1 MRLAKSI
8 AMSIAAAALALWL
21 APSAAAQANAAHKPP
36 AAGSSAK
43 PAKKRAARPA
53 GMARPAEGAMA
64 EQKPMQGAAAQK
76 PAGKKHAPA
85 EKARGEAAAPQGG
98 ETPVAAH
105 RDPFLSLLA
114 MKKSGP
120 PLPPGKAGLVIAQ
133 IRVDGTVKSQ
143 NGMIAVVSN
152 PQQRV
157 YFVRE
162 GDRLY
167 DGQVEKISLDGVVFR
182 EMTKDAFGKPVE
194 REVTKRLYSSAGEQ
208 Q

>member
-1 MRLAKSI
+1 MTLAKSL
-8 AMSIAAAALALWL
+8 AKTIAAAALAVWL
-21 APSAAAQANAAHKPP
+21 APAALAQDSAPKQPPP
-36 AAGSSAK
+36 AGQTSK
-43 PAKKRAARPA
+43 PAKKKTAKAAA
-53 GMARPAEGAMA
+53 NAEG
-64 EQKPMQGAAAQK
+64 GAVTAQK
-76 PAGKKHAPA
+76 PKSKKP
-85 EKARGEAAAPQGG
+85 AAAPKKEGG
-98 ETPVAAH
+98 AAGAQQTAAPAAPR

-114 MKKSGP
+114 MRKAGP

-133 IRVDGTVKSQ
+133 IRVDGTVKAQ

-152 PQQRV
+152 PQQRT

-167 DGQVEKISLDGVVFR
+167 DGEVEKISLDGVVFR
-182 EMTKDAFGKPVE
+182 ETTKDAFGKPVE

>member
-1 MRLAKSI
+1 MR
-8 AMSIAAAALALWL
+8 
-21 APSAAAQANAAHKPP
+21 
-36 AAGSSAK
+36 
-43 PAKKRAARPA
+43 
-53 GMARPAEGAMA
+53 
-64 EQKPMQGAAAQK
+64 
-76 PAGKKHAPA
+76 
-85 EKARGEAAAPQGG
+85 
-98 ETPVAAH
+98 
-105 RDPFLSLLA
+105 
-114 MKKSGP
+114 KSGP

-167 DGQVEKISLDGVVFR
+167 DGEVEKISLDGVVFR
-182 EMTKDAFGKPVE
+182 ESTKDAFGKPVE